1 MALGLVCALL
11 PHIAAVAA
19 LPAAEQGLSVPF
31 HGPAAAPHSR
41 EIPLQGQS
49 NFRDLGGYQTAD
61 GQKVKWGLIYRSGEL
76 SELSTQDY
84 AKISRLHIRVV
95 YDLRTAAERKRAPT
109 AWAAGPVRIMQ
120 SPKTP
125 APFSS
130 MSAEALEQLSPQAA
144 KALMLALYR
153 KMPEQ
158 YTPEFET
165 IFHQLLENH
174 APLLLHCDAGKDRSG
189 VASALIL
196 SALGVPRGEV
206 MADYTLTNRYVTSA
220 SLARNPADRALLAHL
235 RPDTAAV
242 LVAADPAYLD
252 AAFQSIN
259 QHYGSVDAYL
269 ASQLGV
275 GPDQRARLRS
285 LLLN

>member
-1 MALGLVCALL
+1 MALGVVCVAPQTL
-11 PHIAAVAA
+11 AVAA
-19 LPAAEQGLSVPF
+19 LPPAEPGLSVPS
-31 HGPAAAPHSR
+31 HGLAQAAHSR
-41 EIPLQGQS
+41 DIPLQGQS
-49 NFRDLGGYQTAD
+49 NFRDLGGYQTED
-61 GQKVKWGLIYRSGEL
+61 GRTVKWGLIYRSGEL
-76 SELSTQDY
+76 SELSAQDY

-130 MSAEALEQLSPQAA
+130 MSAEALEKLSPQTA
-144 KALMLALYR
+144 KAMMLALYR

-158 YTPEFET
+158 YAPEFKT

-196 SALGVPRGEV
+196 SALGVPRAEI